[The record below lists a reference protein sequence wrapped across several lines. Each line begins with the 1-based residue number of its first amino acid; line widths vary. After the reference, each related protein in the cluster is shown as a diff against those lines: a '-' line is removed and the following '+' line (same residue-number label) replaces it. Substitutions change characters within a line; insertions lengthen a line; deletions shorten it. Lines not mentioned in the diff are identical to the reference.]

1 MQCTRKVTDG
11 IYWVG
16 VNDRRLNLFENIF
29 PIKKG
34 VSYNAYLIK
43 DEKTALLD
51 TVDADGKR
59 QFFENI
65 QYILGDRKLD
75 YLIVNHMEPDHCAN
89 IENLIRLYPE
99 VTIVGNAKTFQMIG
113 QFFEFSLPE
122 DQKLLVKEKDTLV
135 LGTHELNF
143 YMAPMVHWP
152 EVMVTYESS
161 EKILFSADA
170 FGTFGALDGKI
181 FADEMDFDRECLD
194 DARRYYTNIVGKYGA
209 QVQALL
215 KKAAAL
221 DIGMLCP
228 LHGPIW
234 RKDLEYFIK
243 KYDLWS
249 RYEPEVSGVVI
260 MYASMYGNTENAA
273 NALAMLLGEDGVK
286 HLAVYDVSTTHVSE
300 LISEAFKYSH
310 IVLAAPTYNGGVYPL
325 MYNLIHDM
333 KALNLSNRTFA
344 LMENGTWAPMC
355 GKNMKSMIEEL
366 KNCTVIDP
374 MFSIK
379 SAAKTERMADME
391 AFKDAVKA
399 SLEG

>member
-122 DQKLLVKEKDTLV
+122 AQKLLVKEKDTLV

-366 KNCTVIDP
+366 KNCTVIEP

>member
-122 DQKLLVKEKDTLV
+122 AQKLLVKEKDTLV

-249 RYEPEVSGVVI
+249 RYKPEVSGVVI

-344 LMENGTWAPMC
+344 LVENGTWAPMC

-366 KNCTVIDP
+366 KNCTVIEP

>member
-1 MQCTRKVTDG
+1 MQCTRKITDS

-29 PIKKG
+29 PIPKG
-34 VSYNAYLIK
+34 VSYNAYLIT

-51 TVDADGKR
+51 TVDGDGKR
-59 QFFENI
+59 PFFENI
-65 QYILGDRKLD
+65 RYVLDGRKLD

-99 VTIVGNAKTFQMIG
+99 VTIVGNSKTFQMID
-113 QFFEFSLPE
+113 QFFDISLPE
-122 DQKLLVKEKDTLV
+122 TQKIVVKEKDSLS
-135 LGTHELNF
+135 LGRHELHF

-152 EVMVTYESS
+152 EVMVTYEVS

-170 FGTFGALDGKI
+170 FGTFGALDGRI
-181 FADEMDFDRECLD
+181 FADEMDFDRDMLD
-194 DARRYYTNIVGKYGA
+194 EARRYYANIVGKYGA

-221 DIGMLCP
+221 DIRMLCP
-228 LHGPIW
+228 LHGPVW
-234 RKDLEYFIK
+234 RENLDYFIG

-249 RYEPEVSGVVI
+249 RYEPEVPGVVI

-273 NALAMLLGEDGVK
+273 NALAMMLAEDGIRN
-286 HLAVYDVSTTHVSE
+286 LAVYDVSTTHVSE

-310 IVLAAPTYNGGVYPL
+310 IVLAAPTYNGGIYPV
-325 MYNLIHDM
+325 MANLLHDM
-333 KALNLSNRTFA
+333 KALNLSNRRFA

-355 GKNMKSMIEEL
+355 GKNMKSMIEGL
-366 KNCTVIDP
+366 KNCTVIEP
-374 MFSIK
+374 MFSMK
-379 SAAKTERMADME
+379 SAAKTSRIGELTDFKE
-391 AFKDAVKA
+391 AIKASVKA
-399 SLEG
+399 

>member
-122 DQKLLVKEKDTLV
+122 AQKLLVKEKDTLV

-286 HLAVYDVSTTHVSE
+286 HLAVYDVSITHVSE

-344 LMENGTWAPMC
+344 LVENGTWAPMC

>member
-1 MQCTRKVTDG
+1 M
-11 IYWVG
+11 
-16 VNDRRLNLFENIF
+16 
-29 PIKKG
+29 
-34 VSYNAYLIK
+34 
-43 DEKTALLD
+43 
-51 TVDADGKR
+51 
-59 QFFENI
+59 
-65 QYILGDRKLD
+65 
-75 YLIVNHMEPDHCAN
+75 
-89 IENLIRLYPE
+89 
-99 VTIVGNAKTFQMIG
+99 GNAKTFQMIG

-122 DQKLLVKEKDTLV
+122 AQKLLVKEKDTLV

-355 GKNMKSMIEEL
+355 GKI
-366 KNCTVIDP
+366 
-374 MFSIK
+374 
-379 SAAKTERMADME
+379 
-391 AFKDAVKA
+391 
-399 SLEG
+399 

>member
-122 DQKLLVKEKDTLV
+122 AQKLLVKEKDTLV

-181 FADEMDFDRECLD
+181 FADEMDFDRECLA

-366 KNCTVIDP
+366 KNCTVIDS

>member
-122 DQKLLVKEKDTLV
+122 AQKLLVKEKDTLV

-344 LMENGTWAPMC
+344 LVENGTWAPMC

-366 KNCTVIDP
+366 KNCTVIEP

>member
-1 MQCTRKVTDG
+1 MQCTRKITDS

-29 PIKKG
+29 PIPKG
-34 VSYNAYLIK
+34 VSYNAYLIT

-51 TVDADGKR
+51 TVDGDGKR
-59 QFFENI
+59 PFFENI
-65 QYILGDRKLD
+65 RYVLDGRKLD

-99 VTIVGNAKTFQMIG
+99 VTIVGNSKTFQMID
-113 QFFEFSLPE
+113 QFFDISLPE
-122 DQKLLVKEKDTLV
+122 TQKIVVKEKDSLS
-135 LGTHELNF
+135 LGRHELHF

-152 EVMVTYESS
+152 EVMVTYEVS

-170 FGTFGALDGKI
+170 FGTFGALDGRI
-181 FADEMDFDRECLD
+181 FADEMDFDRDMLD
-194 DARRYYTNIVGKYGA
+194 EARRYYANIVGKYGA

-221 DIGMLCP
+221 DIRMLCP
-228 LHGPIW
+228 LHGPVW
-234 RKDLEYFIK
+234 RENLDYFIG

-249 RYEPEVSGVVI
+249 RYEPEVPGVVI

-273 NALAMLLGEDGVK
+273 NALAMMLAEDGIRN
-286 HLAVYDVSTTHVSE
+286 LAVYDVSTTHVSE

-310 IVLAAPTYNGGVYPL
+310 IVLAAPTYNGGIYPV
-325 MYNLIHDM
+325 MANLLHDM
-333 KALNLSNRTFA
+333 KALNLSNRRFA

-355 GKNMKSMIEEL
+355 GKNMKSMIEDL
-366 KNCTVIDP
+366 KN
-374 MFSIK
+374 
-379 SAAKTERMADME
+379 
-391 AFKDAVKA
+391 
-399 SLEG
+399 

>member
-1 MQCTRKVTDG
+1 MQCTRKITDS

-29 PIKKG
+29 PIPKG
-34 VSYNAYLIK
+34 VSYNAYLIT

-51 TVDADGKR
+51 TVDGDGKR
-59 QFFENI
+59 PFFENI
-65 QYILGDRKLD
+65 RYVLDGRKLD

-99 VTIVGNAKTFQMIG
+99 VTIVGNSKTFQMID
-113 QFFEFSLPE
+113 QFFDISLPE
-122 DQKLLVKEKDTLV
+122 THKIVVKEKDSLS
-135 LGTHELNF
+135 LGRHELHF

-152 EVMVTYESS
+152 EVMVTYAVS

-170 FGTFGALDGKI
+170 FGTFGALDGRI
-181 FADEMDFDRECLD
+181 FADEMDFDRDMLD
-194 DARRYYTNIVGKYGA
+194 EARRYYANIVGKYGA

-221 DIGMLCP
+221 DIRMLCP
-228 LHGPIW
+228 LHGPVW
-234 RKDLEYFIK
+234 RENLDYFIG

-249 RYEPEVSGVVI
+249 RYEPEVPGVVI

-273 NALAMLLGEDGVK
+273 NALAMMLAEDGIRN
-286 HLAVYDVSTTHVSE
+286 LAVYDVSTTHVSE

-310 IVLAAPTYNGGVYPL
+310 IVLAAPTYNGGIYPV
-325 MYNLIHDM
+325 MANLLHDM
-333 KALNLSNRTFA
+333 KALNLSNRRFA

-355 GKNMKSMIEEL
+355 GKNMKSMIEDL
-366 KNCTVIDP
+366 KNCTVIEP
-374 MFSIK
+374 MFSMK
-379 SAAKTERMADME
+379 SAAKTSRIGELTDFKE
-391 AFKDAVKA
+391 AIKASVKA
-399 SLEG
+399 

>member
-1 MQCTRKVTDG
+1 MQCTRKITDS

-29 PIKKG
+29 PIPKG
-34 VSYNAYLIK
+34 VSYNAYLIT

-51 TVDADGKR
+51 TVDGDGKR
-59 QFFENI
+59 PFFENI
-65 QYILGDRKLD
+65 RYVLDGRKLD

-99 VTIVGNAKTFQMIG
+99 VTIVGNSKTFQMID
-113 QFFEFSLPE
+113 QFFDISLPE
-122 DQKLLVKEKDTLV
+122 TQKIVVKEKDSLS
-135 LGTHELNF
+135 LGRHELHF

-152 EVMVTYESS
+152 EVMVTYEVS

-170 FGTFGALDGKI
+170 FGTFGALDGRI
-181 FADEMDFDRECLD
+181 FADEMDFDRDMLD
-194 DARRYYTNIVGKYGA
+194 EARRYYANIVGKYGA

-221 DIGMLCP
+221 DIRMLCP
-228 LHGPIW
+228 LHGPVW
-234 RKDLEYFIK
+234 RENLDYFIG

-249 RYEPEVSGVVI
+249 RYEPEVPGVVI

-273 NALAMLLGEDGVK
+273 NALAMMLAEDGIRN
-286 HLAVYDVSTTHVSE
+286 LAVYDVSTTHVSE

-310 IVLAAPTYNGGVYPL
+310 IVLAAPTYNGGIYPV
-325 MYNLIHDM
+325 MANLLHDM
-333 KALNLSNRTFA
+333 KALNLSNRRFA

-355 GKNMKSMIEEL
+355 GKNMKSMIEDL
-366 KNCTVIDP
+366 KNYTVIEP
-374 MFSIK
+374 MFSMK
-379 SAAKTERMADME
+379 SAAKTSRIGELTDFKE
-391 AFKDAVKA
+391 AIKASVKA
-399 SLEG
+399 

>member
-122 DQKLLVKEKDTLV
+122 AQKLLVKEKDTLV

-181 FADEMDFDRECLD
+181 FADEMDFDRECLA

-366 KNCTVIDP
+366 KNCTVINP

>member
-122 DQKLLVKEKDTLV
+122 AQKLLVKEKDTLV
-135 LGTHELNF
+135 LGSHELNF

-344 LMENGTWAPMC
+344 LVENGTWAPMC

-366 KNCTVIDP
+366 KNCTVIEP